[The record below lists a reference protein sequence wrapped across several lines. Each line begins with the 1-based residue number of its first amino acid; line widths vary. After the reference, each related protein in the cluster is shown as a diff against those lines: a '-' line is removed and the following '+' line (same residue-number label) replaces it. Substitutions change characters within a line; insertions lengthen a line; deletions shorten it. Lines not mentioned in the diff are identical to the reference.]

1 MDAVLRAAVIYGVLL
16 LLIRITGRR
25 TLSEMS
31 PFDFVL
37 LLIIGESTQ
46 QALLGED
53 YSMTNAVIVI
63 TSLLGIDLL
72 FSLVK
77 QKSSYFSKWID
88 GVPTIIVEN
97 GQLLRDRMEK
107 HRVDEDDILESARR
121 LQGLETIEQVRFA
134 VLEVN
139 GEITIIPRRGA

>member
-1 MDAVLRAAVIYGVLL
+1 MDAVLRAAVIYMVVL

-25 TLSEMS
+25 TLAEMS

-37 LLIIGESTQ
+37 LLVIGEATQ
-46 QALLGED
+46 QALLGQD
-53 YSMTNAVIVI
+53 YSITNAVIVV

-72 FSLVK
+72 MSLLK
-77 QKSSYFSKWID
+77 QKSSYFSKWVD
-88 GVPTIIVEN
+88 GVPTVIVED
-97 GQLLRDRMEK
+97 GQLLKDRMEK

-121 LQGLETIEQVRFA
+121 LRGLERIDQVRFA

-139 GEITIIPRRGA
+139 GEITVIPQ